1 MATFRY
7 ATSQIVVHWLAA
19 AAIIFLLITGTFVL
33 SEMPNTAEKLGN
45 LRIHMLAG
53 AFVALLIIARIVLRR
68 RKPSAPPVKGQAMAR
83 AAHVALNLVVLLLA
97 VSGSVLA
104 IESGAIQAVF
114 GSGSLPADFFEFTP
128 RKIHGIASKVL
139 MGLIAVHVLA
149 ALYHQFVVKD
159 RVLARMGLGSRK

>member
-7 ATSQIVVHWLAA
+7 ATSQMVVHWLAA

-45 LRIHMLAG
+45 LRIHMLVG
-53 AFVALLIIARIVLRR
+53 AVVGLLVIARIVLRR
-68 RKPSAPPVKGQAMAR
+68 RKPKGPPVTGQAMAR
-83 AAHVALNLVVLLLA
+83 AGHVALNLIVLLLA

-104 IESGAIQAVF
+104 FESGAIQAVF
-114 GSGSLPADFFEFTP
+114 GSGQLPADFFEFTP
-128 RKIHGIASKVL
+128 RKVHGIASKVL

-149 ALYHQFVVKD
+149 ALYQKLSSQRH
-159 RVLARMGLGSRK
+159 